1 MPDITESLT
10 IRILGDSSSLQAEL
24 KKVVRDVS
32 KLKDSLSVFGEIGAQ
47 INRAVEQISRF
58 QRPLLQISNLF
69 RQIHDQAQTL
79 GQLPITLNIAPALS
93 ALAQLSAAIS
103 VVAAQLRQLSAG
115 PVGPGGPGGAGGGTG
130 PIRRF
135 AQGGFVAG
143 SGGVDRVP
151 ALLSA
156 GEFVLRRDAV
166 DRMGVRFLNALNQQ
180 TPVATASPPLSAT
193 STTNNNNFGGLTVN
207 VSQPG
212 DVNGLVR
219 DLRFQ
224 GFRLRNRRG

>member
-1 MPDITESLT
+1 M
-10 IRILGDSSSLQAEL
+10 
-24 KKVVRDVS
+24 
-32 KLKDSLSVFGEIGAQ
+32 
-47 INRAVEQISRF
+47 
-58 QRPLLQISNLF
+58 
-69 RQIHDQAQTL
+69 
-79 GQLPITLNIAPALS
+79 
-93 ALAQLSAAIS
+93 
-103 VVAAQLRQLSAG
+103 
-115 PVGPGGPGGAGGGTG
+115 
-130 PIRRF
+130 
-135 AQGGFVAG
+135 
-143 SGGVDRVP
+143 P

-180 TPVATASPPLSAT
+180 TPTAAASPPLSAL